1 MKWHDH
7 SKTKF
12 PDEHAFLSPS
22 AYHWMNYSDEKLI
35 AVFKAKLAA
44 KLGSETHDFARLCIE
59 RKQELPDEPKTLNMY
74 VNDAIGFRLK
84 PEQRLVYS
92 KYAYGKADAIGYR
105 KERGKTV
112 LRVHDLKTG
121 VTKAS
126 FHQLDGYVALFC
138 LEYGKDPLTID
149 LIEERI
155 YQNNDIYINVPETN
169 QITKLMATIRHFDE
183 LLTRYEEGEAD
194 E

>member
-1 MKWHDH
+1 MIWHDH

-22 AYHWMNYSDEKLI
+22 SYHWINYTDEKLI
-35 AVFKAKLAA
+35 AVYKAKLAA
-44 KLGSETHDFARLCIE
+44 KKGSETHDFAKLCIE
-59 RKQELPDEPKTLNMY
+59 RKQNLPDERKTLNMY
-74 VNDAIGFRLK
+74 VNDAIGFRLR

-92 KYAYGKADAIGYR
+92 MYSYGKADAIGYR
-105 KERGKTV
+105 NNT

-126 FHQLDGYVALFC
+126 FHQLDCYVALFC
-138 LEYGKDPLTID
+138 LEYGKDPSTID

-155 YQNNDIYINVPETN
+155 YQNNDIFINVPETKEIN
-169 QITKLMATIRHFDE
+169 KLMSLIKHFD
-183 LLTRYEEGEAD
+183 T
-194 E
+194 